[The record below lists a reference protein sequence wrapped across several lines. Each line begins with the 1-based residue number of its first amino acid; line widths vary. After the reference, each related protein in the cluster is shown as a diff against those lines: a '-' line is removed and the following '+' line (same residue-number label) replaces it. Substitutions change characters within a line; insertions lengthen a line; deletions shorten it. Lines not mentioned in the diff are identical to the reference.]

1 MQKGITQLSRWQQPL
16 RGADDVAAV
25 NLGAK
30 TQEKILE
37 IMQSGRLERNA
48 VRAAD
53 PVLQVRFLLR
63 ALLLA
68 SRGGS
73 QSRPVLSYVSLQP
86 QACKQA
92 IIHQRRH
99 LTSTSA
105 GICLS
110 DADCVCVM
118 CRQRRNSST
127 CGAAAMRQQS
137 GGIKM
142 AAGVLD

>member
-1 MQKGITQLSRWQQPL
+1 VQKGITQLSRWQQPL

-68 SRGGS
+68 IRGGS
-73 QSRPVLSYVSLQP
+73 QSCPMLSCVG
-86 QACKQA
+86 AV
-92 IIHQRRH
+92 H
-99 LTSTSA
+99 LVVCNLKLASRQSSTSA
-105 GICLS
+105 DI
-110 DADCVCVM
+110 
-118 CRQRRNSST
+118 
-127 CGAAAMRQQS
+127 
-137 GGIKM
+137 
-142 AAGVLD
+142 